1 MITDTDY
8 LKVAE
13 FLGCEVAVVKAVK
26 LVEAPMGGFDDSG
39 RLIMLFE
46 PHVFWKE
53 LRKKGCSVEYLNE
66 LMAEFPKVL
75 SPVWNQKLYPAVKR
89 GVDKK
94 IDWVGTMDLRYEILE
109 VAKGIDVEAALMSC
123 SWGAFQILGNNYKA
137 AGFENVFQMCRTFE
151 RGEVFQLSGFASYVK
166 ANFLD
171 DELRAKDWKGFAR
184 GYNGPEYWKN
194 RYDVQLSNA
203 YLKFKI

>member
-1 MITDTDY
+1 MLTNDEY
-8 LKVAE
+8 LKVAK

-26 LVEAPMGGFDDSG
+26 AVEAPMGGFDDSG

-53 LRKKGCSVEYLNE
+53 LRKIGYTLEQLNK
-66 LMAEFPKVL
+66 LMLNYPALV
-75 SPVWNQKLYPAVKR
+75 SPVWNPKLYPAVKR
-89 GVDKK
+89 KANK
-94 IDWVGTMDLRYEILE
+94 SIDWVATMDLRYAILE
-109 VAKGIDVEAALMSC
+109 EAKKVHTEAALMAC

-137 AGFENVFQMCRTFE
+137 AGYDNVFAMCRGFE
-151 RGEVFQLSGFASYVK
+151 RGEGVQLSGFASYVK
-166 ANFLD
+166 ANRLD

-194 RYDVQLSNA
+194 KYDVLLNNA
-203 YLKFKI
+203 YLKYK